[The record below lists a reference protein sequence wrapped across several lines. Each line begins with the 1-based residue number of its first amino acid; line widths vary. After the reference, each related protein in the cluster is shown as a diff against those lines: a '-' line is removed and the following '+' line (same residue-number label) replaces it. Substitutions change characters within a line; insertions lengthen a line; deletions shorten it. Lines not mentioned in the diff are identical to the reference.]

1 MRFLH
6 LADVHLDT
14 PFAGRSEA
22 ARDRLRRALRE
33 AFRRGVDVAEAEAV
47 DAVLVAGDL
56 FDGGRL
62 SFETERFLLEQVGR
76 LDQAGIQF
84 VYAAGNH
91 DPGAAVRDG
100 ALEWPASAKVVGD
113 GEPRTVE
120 VRGRDGRPVGYVT
133 AVGHATAHETEDLS
147 RRMQPR
153 TDTSL
158 PQAALLHTLASAAGA
173 GGGAGGGTGGHG
185 GHRSYAPSRVAHLQA
200 AGFHYWALGH
210 VHVRQALSD
219 EPPIWYP
226 GNIQGRNPAET
237 GPKGGLLVDLSEPSR
252 PRVEFRELAP
262 VRWEKLSVSGLG
274 EASTLEPLV
283 QATVRSWE
291 AAREADPGGGAEW
304 VLAVELEGPAP
315 LWAELRRP
323 DQVETLEDEIARR
336 LSVLEV
342 EVRANRLRAPVRPAD
357 HVERM
362 DVLGATLRLA
372 AEVAAGDEDLGISE
386 DELAGFS
393 RERDG
398 TLTRYLQELV
408 EGGAEEV
415 AHRMLDAEGGGA

>member
-22 ARDRLRRALRE
+22 VRDRLRQALRE

-47 DAVLVAGDL
+47 EAVLVAGDL

-76 LDQAGIQF
+76 LDRAGIQF
-84 VYAAGNH
+84 VYATGNH

-100 ALEWPASAKVVGD
+100 ALEWPESATVVGD

-133 AVGHATAHETEDLS
+133 AVGHATARETEDLS
-147 RRMQPR
+147 RHMQPR

-158 PQAALLHTLASAAGA
+158 PQAALLHTLASATGA
-173 GGGAGGGTGGHG
+173 SGGGVGGGHG
-185 GHRSYAPSRVAHLQA
+185 GHRSYAPSRIAHLQA

-226 GNIQGRNPAET
+226 GSIQGRNPAEA
-237 GPKGGLLVDLSEPSR
+237 GPKGGLLVDLGDPGH

-262 VRWEKLSVSGLG
+262 VRWEKLSVSGLA
-274 EASTLEPLV
+274 EAFTLEQLV
-283 QATVRSWE
+283 QATVQAWG
-291 AAREADPGGGAEW
+291 AAREADPGGNVEW
-304 VLAVELEGPAP
+304 VLAVELEGSSP

-323 DQVETLEDEIARR
+323 DQVETLEDEVSQR

-342 EVRANRLRAPVRPAD
+342 EVRADRLRPPVQVAD
-357 HVERM
+357 HAERR
-362 DVLGATLRLA
+362 DVLGAILRLA
-372 AEVAAGDEDLGISE
+372 AEVSEGAEDLGISE
-386 DELAGFS
+386 EELAGFS

-398 TLTRYLQELV
+398 TLSRYLQELV
-408 EGGAEEV
+408 DGTAEEV
-415 AHRMLDAEGGGA
+415 AHRMLDVEGGDA